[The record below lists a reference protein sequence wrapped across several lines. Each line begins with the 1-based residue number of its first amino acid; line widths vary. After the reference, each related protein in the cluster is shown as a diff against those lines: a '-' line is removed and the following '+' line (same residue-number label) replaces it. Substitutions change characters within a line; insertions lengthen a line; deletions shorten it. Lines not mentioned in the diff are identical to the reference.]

1 MNEKIIIESK
11 STYPKKI
18 MIIILVI
25 LGIAAACL
33 IGSFISKATYAKYD
47 RLIYEHI
54 GSDGSGLSLEEY
66 QKWFNEN
73 YKKFDDEYDELVAS
87 RNSAE
92 KAKENLPRFAE
103 LFGILSIPF
112 IICYFYA
119 KKMSLTVTNKRVYGK
134 AAFGK
139 QVDLPLDSVSAI
151 GMSAFQGIA
160 IGTSSGKIKFVGISN
175 RDEIHKAISNLL
187 VERQEKKTVEQKPAT
202 VIQQSDADELGKYK
216 KLLDDGVI
224 TQEEFDA
231 KKKQILGL

>member
-18 MIIILVI
+18 MIIMLVI
-25 LGIAAACL
+25 LGIAVACL
-33 IGSFISKATYAKYD
+33 IGSFASKAAYAKYD
-47 RLIYEHI
+47 ELFREHLDTYKPLEADNI
-54 GSDGSGLSLEEY
+54 VEYAQNFNKESDALE
-66 QKWFNEN
+66 
-73 YKKFDDEYDELVAS
+73 AS
-87 RNSAE
+87 RDSAAA
-92 KAKENLPRFAE
+92 AKGNFIRLAE

-175 RDEIHKAISNLL
+175 RDEIHNAISNLL

>member
-11 STYPKKI
+11 STYPQKI

-25 LGIAAACL
+25 LGIAVACL

-47 RLIYEHI
+47 RLIDEHFEAF
-54 GSDGSGLSLEEY
+54 DNADKT
-66 QKWFNEN
+66 KWKVDDF
-73 YKKFDDEYDELVAS
+73 KKSSAEFDELDAS
-87 RNSAE
+87 RNSA
-92 KAKENLPRFAE
+92 ASAAGTLQQIAE

-216 KLLDDGVI
+216 KLLDNGVI